1 MPSLFTKIIRGEV
14 PGRFVWRDER
24 AVGFLTIAPLRPGH
38 TLVVPI
44 EEIDHWLDVPPD
56 LMQHLTLVAQKIGQA
71 VQRTFRPEK
80 VGLMIAGLEVRHVHL
95 HLVPIHSLGD
105 LDFAK
110 ADTKATPEALDA
122 AAQKLRAALREAG
135 HREVA
140 DKLGGSDGPR
150 AARCD
155 GGGDGRLERH
165 GPRGGGVPRRRR
177 RTRRRVRAP
186 PGRARRDGRGAARG
200 AAAPTRWACRWT

>member
-1 MPSLFTKIIRGEV
+1 MPSLFTRIIRGEV

-110 ADTKATPEALDA
+110 ADAKAAPAALDA
-122 AAQKLRAALREAG
+122 AAERLRAALREAG

-140 DKLGGSDGPR
+140 D
-150 AARCD
+150 
-155 GGGDGRLERH
+155 E
-165 GPRGGGVPRRRR
+165 
-177 RTRRRVRAP
+177 
-186 PGRARRDGRGAARG
+186 
-200 AAAPTRWACRWT
+200 